1 MARALS
7 RLASF
12 VQNPVSDINSPHA
25 CRRGSRAASSRS
37 VRCREGTREEVS
49 LHFSADSLLW
59 TVSSA
64 SSGARERLSVRDA
77 GRSGVSGHGIS
88 ARFIRG
94 RRLFPRSGRRS
105 ARSPAGG
112 ERPGCAP
119 PGPRCCAL
127 SPPGVAS
134 RGGRAGTSLC
144 CQLAL
149 PRPAATLSTMG
160 QALGHLHNP
169 FGAGPPHILGLFKMA
184 LFGFS
189 YRFVRKL
196 WRVVFCGMH
205 LTVMISCRPCP
216 AFLSSW

>member
-12 VQNPVSDINSPHA
+12 VQNPVNDINSPHA

-94 RRLFPRSGRRS
+94 RHLFPRSGRRS

-134 RGGRAGTSLC
+134 RAGAPVPRSAASWHCPGRQRRSAPWDRLSATYITPSRRALRTSL
-144 CQLAL
+144 A
-149 PRPAATLSTMG
+149 
-160 QALGHLHNP
+160 
-169 FGAGPPHILGLFKMA
+169 
-184 LFGFS
+184 FS
-189 YRFVRKL
+189 KWHCL
-196 WRVVFCGMH
+196 VF
-205 LTVMISCRPCP
+205 LIDS
-216 AFLSSW
+216 